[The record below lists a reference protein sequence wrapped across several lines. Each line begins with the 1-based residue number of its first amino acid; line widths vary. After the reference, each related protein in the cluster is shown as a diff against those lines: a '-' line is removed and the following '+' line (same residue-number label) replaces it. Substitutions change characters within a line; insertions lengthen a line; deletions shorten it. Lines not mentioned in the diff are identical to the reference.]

1 MILLVISDLH
11 IDTGKKLGTFG
22 WKAKDF
28 MSTLDRVIEHYDID
42 KVILNGDIF
51 DLYKYS
57 YTEIAEVNAKIIDY
71 FNRKGFIQLR
81 GNHDIWVPHTHD
93 HFHIKN
99 SAGKTIHIEHGHKAD
114 FLNGT
119 RFGRFISVT
128 MYSFLK
134 WLVRFR
140 WVERKFYSAVDYFD
154 DVNRI
159 PRKYNTIK
167 YLMYALKLLKKY
179 DMVIL
184 GHTHKLES
192 HKVYYLNSKK
202 IYLNCGTCSLRRFQ
216 AVVVDTESFDFE
228 TIKIPRKTE
237 FDESQLPIFK
247 RKGNQ

>member
-1 MILLVISDLH
+1 
-11 IDTGKKLGTFG
+11 
-22 WKAKDF
+22 
-28 MSTLDRVIEHYDID
+28 
-42 KVILNGDIF
+42 
-51 DLYKYS
+51 
-57 YTEIAEVNAKIIDY
+57 
-71 FNRKGFIQLR
+71 
-81 GNHDIWVPHTHD
+81 
-93 HFHIKN
+93 
-99 SAGKTIHIEHGHKAD
+99 
-114 FLNGT
+114 
-119 RFGRFISVT
+119 

-202 IYLNCGTCSLRRFQ
+202 IYLNCGTCSLGRFQ

-247 RKGNQ
+247 RKR